1 MSDAQQQQVTI
12 LGSTGSIGLNTLKVI
27 AENPDSYR
35 VFALSAN
42 TKLELMFEQCQRF
55 CQSYAVMVDPAAAKA
70 LQDLLS
76 RGGSRTHVLSGEKA
90 LLEIAAHDN
99 CDIVMAAIVGGV
111 GLMPTLRAAQAGK
124 RVLLANKEALV
135 MAGPLFMETV
145 KRAGAL
151 LLPIDSEHNAIF
163 QCLPIGAN
171 ARFEDKNKQ
180 GVDKIVLTASGG
192 PFLTSKAEE
201 LARVTPAQACEH
213 PNWRMGPKISV
224 DSATLMNKALEFI
237 EASILFDLEPARIE
251 VLIHP
256 QSIVHSM
263 VHYRDGSVLAQMG
276 NPDMRTPI
284 AHAMAWPNRIKS
296 GVQALDLKE
305 LSSLDF
311 SAVDKQRFPAIL
323 LGQEAVKAGGTA
335 PVILNAANEIAVA
348 AFLTNTLSFTQ
359 IPVIIERAL
368 NQQECRRAD
377 SIEEVLEADLEAR
390 NLTRHLISNCQ

>member
-55 CQSYAVMVDPAAAKA
+55 CPSYAVMVDPAAAKA

-135 MAGPLFMETV
+135 MAGPLFMKTV

>member
-55 CQSYAVMVDPAAAKA
+55 CPSYAVMVDPAAAKA

>member
-55 CQSYAVMVDPAAAKA
+55 CPSYAVMVDPAAAKA

-90 LLEIAAHDN
+90 LLEIAAHEN